1 MDNLFKR
8 ADKYFMLENDVQA
21 TSQQVLVTNQ
31 PTKNDK
37 IKSSKPFNRMRQ
49 SSRR

>member
-1 MDNLFKR
+1 MDDLFKW
-8 ADKYFMLENDVQA
+8 ADKYFMLKDDVRA

-37 IKSSKPFNRMRQ
+37 IKSSKPFNRTRQ